1 MICSLASLTAVWL
14 DRLRL
19 LLLNQHRHL
28 SIHKLNVRRQGI
40 YLLMQDQRFFTAIF
54 TPLMVEANVKL
65 SSLPSLVV
73 YLPSSFWS
81 RSTPITQ
88 TLSFEPVSFSA
99 LASWKIPCPVV
110 AAA

>member
-1 MICSLASLTAVWL
+1 
-14 DRLRL
+14 
-19 LLLNQHRHL
+19 
-28 SIHKLNVRRQGI
+28 
-40 YLLMQDQRFFTAIF
+40 MQDQRFFTAIF